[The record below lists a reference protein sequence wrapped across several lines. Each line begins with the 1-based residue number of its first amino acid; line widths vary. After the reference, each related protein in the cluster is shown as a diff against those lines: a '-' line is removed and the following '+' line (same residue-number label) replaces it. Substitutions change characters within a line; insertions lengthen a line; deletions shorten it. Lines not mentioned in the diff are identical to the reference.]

1 MGEQAMAIKYHNP
14 SSVSLAGKYSLGA
27 ELPAGA
33 RVLYVSGQVG
43 VDSRGKL
50 QPTFEKQAA
59 QVWKNIGQVLKSAG
73 MTYKDMVKVT
83 TFLTD
88 ARFVVPF
95 RAVRDQFVPDPPYP
109 SSTLLI
115 VAGLADPAMLIEI
128 EVVAAKS

>member
-1 MGEQAMAIKYHNP
+1 MTIKYHNP
-14 SSVSLAGKYSLGA
+14 KSVSLAGKYSLGA
-27 ELPAGA
+27 EFPAGA
-33 RVLYVSGQVG
+33 RILSVSGQVG
-43 VDSRGKL
+43 VDGRGKL

-73 MTYKDMVKVT
+73 MAYKDMVKVT

-88 ARFVVPF
+88 ARYVVPF
-95 RAVRDQFVPDPPYP
+95 RTVRDQFITEPPYP

-128 EVVAAKS
+128 EVLAAKA